1 MWSGTER
8 SSGADL
14 VGDLGV
20 LGVDLAAA
28 LGHGAASDV
37 HPHRGGDSGGRHGDG
52 LADLFGDLVGGELT
66 LVGGDEL
73 SDSRLAV
80 GDLGVLLAG
89 TGLGLL
95 VAGVHLGEGFV
106 SELHQ
111 LGGDLGQ
118 VGDSGVELT
127 VGHGRFLS
135 AHCAYDV
142 GHHPIIF
149 EVRKFSLPHFL

>member
-1 MWSGTER
+1 MWSGTEKR
-8 SSGADL
+8 SSGANL

-28 LGHGAASDV
+28 LGHGTGRNV
-37 HPHRGGDSGGRHGDG
+37 HTERG
-52 LADLFGDLVGGELT
+52 ADLRAGHAEGLSDLVGGELT
-66 LVGGDEL
+66 LVGDDEL
-73 SDSRLAV
+73 GHSRLAA

-95 VAGVHLGEGFV
+95 VAGVQLHEGLV
-106 SELHQ
+106 GELHQ